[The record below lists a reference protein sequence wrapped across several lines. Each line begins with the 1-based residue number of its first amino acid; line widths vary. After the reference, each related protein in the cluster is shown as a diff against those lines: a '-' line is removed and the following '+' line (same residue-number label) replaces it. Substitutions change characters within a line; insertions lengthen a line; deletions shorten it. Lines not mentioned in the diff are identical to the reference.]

1 MRVSATNR
9 GCGKPEQN
17 RPLHSLNKIAPRLCP
32 YRGAN
37 STLLRE
43 NKRACALTRSCSA
56 LLANLGAP
64 PAAQPTACSAS
75 YSATRSRSKQRLQ
88 IKVLLRLQIVDLQH
102 RSPYKPY
109 GFVRSASRYL
119 LACLLREAEQ
129 PVGLLSEAEQAA
141 KA

>member
-32 YRGAN
+32 NRGAN

-64 PAAQPTACSAS
+64 PAAQPTAV
-75 YSATRSRSKQRLQ
+75 QRLQ

-119 LACLLREAEQ
+119 LAPRSGAARRVCSPAGLYANLRFASTA
-129 PVGLLSEAEQAA
+129 PD
-141 KA
+141 